1 VPDPHDSRQLG
12 IRLNRRSVLLGLTSL
27 ATLGVTSLSAASS
40 SAHSAHSDGIAVREE
55 RYSRYRHQN
64 VEVVY
69 TLPHRTTPPGMP
81 MVVLL
86 HGRHSSAR
94 AAGPGGLVTALG
106 RAVADGRIPAFGFIA
121 VDGGSTYWHEHHR
134 GDDPMGMLLEEV
146 PEWLRARELAG
157 TDGTPFAAVGT
168 SMGGFGALLYARRRA
183 ERGHPVRAVG
193 AIAPALMSWRR
204 MRRRRAWRSKA
215 EWASMDPLHNTETL
229 RGIPTGVWCG
239 TEDTFI
245 DGVRAFI
252 RRVHPEV
259 AYLAPGRH
267 SPRFFR
273 STVPSLLNFL
283 GKHVPKPV

>member
-1 VPDPHDSRQLG
+1 
-12 IRLNRRSVLLGLTSL
+12 
-27 ATLGVTSLSAASS
+27 
-40 SAHSAHSDGIAVREE
+40 
-55 RYSRYRHQN
+55 
-64 VEVVY
+64 
-69 TLPHRTTPPGMP
+69 
-81 MVVLL
+81 
-86 HGRHSSAR
+86 
-94 AAGPGGLVTALG
+94 
-106 RAVADGRIPAFGFIA
+106 
-121 VDGGSTYWHEHHR
+121 
-134 GDDPMGMLLEEV
+134 
-146 PEWLRARELAG
+146 G

-215 EWASMDPLHNTETL
+215 EWASMDPLPNTATL
-229 RGIPTGVWCG
+229 RGIPTRV
-239 TEDTFI
+239 
-245 DGVRAFI
+245 